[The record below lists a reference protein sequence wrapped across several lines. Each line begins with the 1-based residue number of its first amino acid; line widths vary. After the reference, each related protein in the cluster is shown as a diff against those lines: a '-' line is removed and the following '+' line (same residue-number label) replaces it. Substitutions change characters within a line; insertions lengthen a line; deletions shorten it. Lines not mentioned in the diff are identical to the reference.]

1 MPRWLR
7 PAHGPAA
14 VPTRAAGIG
23 RRGASDGCVTRA
35 RLRRRDEP
43 SRRRRLMRLGLRG
56 AAAILAALGA
66 ACATMPRGVEQP
78 PNILLI
84 TADSLRAD
92 RIDWSGGR
100 TPALAALARRGTRF
114 TRAY

>member
-1 MPRWLR
+1 
-7 PAHGPAA
+7 
-14 VPTRAAGIG
+14 
-23 RRGASDGCVTRA
+23 
-35 RLRRRDEP
+35 
-43 SRRRRLMRLGLRG
+43 MRLGLRG
-56 AAAILAALGA
+56 AAAILAVLGA
-66 ACATMPRGVEQP
+66 ACVTVPRGVERP

-114 TRAY
+114 TRAYTVTP